1 MSEKTKKS
9 CIWDFDG
16 TGRLT
21 IRNLMNFLK
30 KQNISV
36 KLNAI
41 SHEIEISGHAGTYEI
56 KNLGTAPT
64 VIWDFLAP
72 LKYCTT
78 DMIAKMLEVIALQN
92 EYNPVLDMIKMAKW
106 DGQDRIAQLCELL
119 NVRDD
124 LSKLFIK
131 KWLMQCVCGLM
142 NDEKRPFSL
151 DMVLVFTGK
160 QGIGKTRLLEHLALD
175 PQFFCE
181 GTAIDPS
188 DKDSVRRATGCW
200 ICELGEIGSTMKKE
214 IDMLKAFISN
224 TKDVYR
230 KPYARGQDKYI
241 RRTSF
246 CGTGNSSEYLI
257 DDTGNRRFLTVQLDD
272 NLQISM
278 ADIKKLDALQ
288 LWSQVYNMIQTSGK
302 NVSDVFRFTME
313 ERIALDERNKN
324 HLKLLKGE
332 QEVMDCLAYLEKPE
346 EHRQRYYEYI
356 TVTEFIQQNYQ
367 FLHGYTAQQIS
378 KCLEKLGYPQVRKR
392 LRGSSE
398 PCKCR
403 KLIVKRDIYP
413 TTPDIIDNTTDG

>member
-1 MSEKTKKS
+1 
-9 CIWDFDG
+9 
-16 TGRLT
+16 
-21 IRNLMNFLK
+21 
-30 KQNISV
+30 
-36 KLNAI
+36 
-41 SHEIEISGHAGTYEI
+41 
-56 KNLGTAPT
+56 
-64 VIWDFLAP
+64 
-72 LKYCTT
+72 
-78 DMIAKMLEVIALQN
+78 
-92 EYNPVLDMIKMAKW
+92 
-106 DGQDRIAQLCELL
+106 
-119 NVRDD
+119 
-124 LSKLFIK
+124 
-131 KWLMQCVCGLM
+131 MQCVCGLM

-288 LWSQVYNMIQTSGK
+288 LWAQVYNMIQTSDK
-302 NVSDVFRFTME
+302 DISEVFRFTLE
-313 ERIALDERNKN
+313 ERTALDERNKN

-367 FLHGYTAQQIS
+367 YLQGYTAMQIS
-378 KCLEKLGYPQVRKR
+378 RCLDKLGYPQVRKR
-392 LRGSSE
+392 INGKQY
-398 PCKCR
+398 KCR
-403 KLIVKRDIYP
+403 KLIVKREIYL
-413 TTPDIIDNTTDG
+413 TTPDIIDSTI